1 MKGEGDGG
9 YDVGIYQRSQG
20 DGIRR
25 ESRLKRPVNGA
36 EEEEE
41 RKKKN
46 SEIKG
51 CKESKEC
58 GRL

>member
-25 ESRLKRPVNGA
+25 ESRLRRPVNGA
-36 EEEEE
+36 DEEE

-46 SEIKG
+46 REIKG